1 MASVPSLCSSPLS
14 ELCLL
19 SFHTNLGLEII
30 IFQASAEL
38 NRCTVIF
45 LLNLPDF
52 GTSLPW
58 NPFPG
63 LSFFFH
69 LTIYLASFSNSFSG
83 DICLSFSSQRPH
95 PFTLQFQGLHLLS
108 WFQLP
113 LIEEVPLKCTY
124 PDGIVLSSSGLSL
137 KWLMGLRLR
146 APWQVQFWCWKL
158 NLSSHPLNSY
168 YLSFSHQSPYY
179 QL

>member
-69 LTIYLASFSNSFSG
+69 LTVYLASFSNSFSG
-83 DICLSFSSQRPH
+83 DICLSFSSQLPR

-124 PDGIVLSSSGLSL
+124 PMELFSLPQVCHSNGWWDFVWGLLDKYSFDVEN
-137 KWLMGLRLR
+137 WIY
-146 APWQVQFWCWKL
+146 
-158 NLSSHPLNSY
+158 HPT
-168 YLSFSHQSPYY
+168 P
-179 QL
+179 